1 MLYTA
6 YTDADVALTA
16 ATAKTSLYVIP
27 PSGFGYNLC
36 VVEIGA
42 EFEGA
47 VQATDCLVELMESTA
62 AGAGTSGSAAA
73 CKQIRGSRAISPTAA
88 VTSTGLG
95 LTINKAYSAEPTV
108 LSAMYSPFKVPNGQS
123 MVWQFPLDTGPEFP
137 TPGGAT
143 GAFGL
148 RLTSPTGVNARC
160 HITFAVG
167 WR

>member
-16 ATAKTSLYVIP
+16 ATAKTSLLVIP

-36 VVEIGA
+36 VVEVGA

-47 VQATDCLVELMESTA
+47 VQATDCLVELVESTQA
-62 AGAGTSGSAAA
+62 TAGTSGSAAA
-73 CKQIRGSRAISPTAA
+73 AKQLRGSRAISPTAA

-95 LTINKAYSAEPTV
+95 LAINKGYTAEPTV
-108 LSAMYSPFKVPNGQS
+108 LSPLYTPFKMPNGQS

-137 TPGGAT
+137 APGGAT
-143 GAFGL
+143 GALGL
-148 RLTSPTGVNARC
+148 RLTSPIGVNARC

>member
-1 MLYTA
+1 MLYNA

-42 EFEGA
+42 EFESA
-47 VQATDCLVELMESTA
+47 VQATDCLVELMGSTA
-62 AGAGTSGSAAA
+62 AGAGTSGS
-73 CKQIRGSRAISPTAA
+73 A